1 MAQDYTSIIMESVS
15 TPGWLQKLINV
26 LTYIK
31 EQVIAFFRF
40 ILRKL
45 RELLPKKKAAL
56 LKEQAATNEQ
66 KDIIQ
71 QMNDMDRSD
80 PSHADRV
87 KSSEEKR
94 QEIMIREHEI
104 TQDRFMTSFVD
115 MIMNINSYMS
125 TLPYL
130 ASRIQEYLN
139 HREKKALVEMIM
151 NSINLADNSYTEI
164 IDRVNA
170 TSAINETYRDKF
182 PDGPT
187 LITIEGC
194 DMLQDICSRLGKDIA
209 KNLGN
214 VITALQN
221 ASVNETDEAE
231 AKTLIRFTSALQS
244 YVNHDTTLVNMLIR
258 FL

>member
-1 MAQDYTSIIMESVS
+1 MVQDYASITMESVS
-15 TPGWLQKLINV
+15 TPGWLQKIIKV

-31 EQVIAFFRF
+31 EQVMAFFKF

-45 RELLPKKKAAL
+45 REILPKKKSAL
-56 LKEQAATNEQ
+56 LKEQAATREQ
-66 KDIIQ
+66 KDNIQ

-80 PSHADRV
+80 PSHVDRM

-94 QEIMIREHEI
+94 QAIMLREHAI
-104 TQDRFMTSFVD
+104 SQDRFMTSFVD
-115 MIMNINSYMS
+115 MVMNINSYMS

-130 ASRIQEYLN
+130 VSRIQEYLN
-139 HREKKALVEMIM
+139 HREKKALIEMIM
-151 NSINLADNSYTEI
+151 NSISLADKSYTEI
-164 IDRVNA
+164 IDLVNA

-214 VITALQN
+214 VISALQN
-221 ASVNETDEAE
+221 ASINETDEAE
-231 AKTLIRFTSALQS
+231 AKILIQFTSALQS
-244 YVNHDTTLVNMLIR
+244 YVNHDTSLVNMLIR